1 MGLFDF
7 LRPKWKHSN
16 PDVRIAAARATD
28 DIEVLRKLASDDR
41 DWFVRHRVFDEIRDR
56 NLGGDSIYADLAKNS
71 VDEEIRR
78 KAVKKLKDEVL
89 LADIAKNEKFRY
101 VRDAAEHRLDE
112 LRRNIYGEK
121 PAPQPSEAEP
131 PEPQSS
137 EPQSAQTAG

>member
-28 DIEVLRKLASDDR
+28 DVEVLKKLATDDR

-78 KAVKKLKDEVL
+78 KAIKKLSDEVL

-112 LRRNIYGEK
+112 LQRNIYGEK
-121 PAPQPSEAEP
+121 PEPQS

-137 EPQSAQTAG
+137 APAQTAG

>member
-28 DIEVLRKLASDDR
+28 DVEVLKKLATDDR

-56 NLGGDSIYADLAKNS
+56 DLGGDSIYADLAKNS

-78 KAVKKLKDEVL
+78 KAIKKLSDEVL

-112 LRRNIYGEK
+112 LQRNIYGEK
-121 PAPQPSEAEP
+121 PEPQS

-137 EPQSAQTAG
+137 APAQTVG